1 MYIVINADY
10 IDTFTIIV
18 RVCNSFPFPHLTIQ
32 MTDVTNKTA
41 SAASTESP
49 INPSS
54 APTTHPVT
62 KTTSKPKN
70 KSKRRPQRRRA
81 AVSDNDSSA
90 NEGGNQSDSS
100 ASSHSDPADSED
112 EPEAEVKPSV
122 FPDVS
127 SITPAGWKKEDNA
140 TESISF
146 EDFEAGKEPP
156 AAPAR
161 GTGLA
166 IRGRGKGKVDAGQ
179 KREYTPEETARYE
192 AQKAKRKEKQ
202 KAKKAELREKAIKDR
217 ESKGKEAS
225 AASADKPTVER
236 EPTAWISRVI
246 TDFTATSS
254 EKPASAPTPKPA
266 APTQPSK
273 AKGKKKTESAVR
285 ISSFVRVPSAD
296 NKARS
301 LQSHHRSHRLHL
313 SAQA

>member
-1 MYIVINADY
+1 
-10 IDTFTIIV
+10 
-18 RVCNSFPFPHLTIQ
+18 
-32 MTDVTNKTA
+32 MTDVTTKTA
-41 SAASTESP
+41 SAPSTESP
-49 INPSS
+49 INTSS
-54 APTTHPVT
+54 APAINSVP

-112 EPEAEVKPSV
+112 EAEVAEVKPSV

-127 SITPAGWKKEDNA
+127 SITPAGWKKEDKV

-156 AAPAR
+156 ATPAR
-161 GTGLA
+161 GSGLA
-166 IRGRGKGKVDAGQ
+166 IRGRGKGKVEAGQ
-179 KREYTPEETARYE
+179 KREYTPEETAKYE

-217 ESKGKEAS
+217 ESKGKEAPVI
-225 AASADKPTVER
+225 AADKPAVQR
-236 EPTAWISRVI
+236 EPTAWILRVT

-254 EKPASAPTPKPA
+254 EKPASAPAPKPA

-273 AKGKKKTESAVR
+273 GKGKKKTESAVS
-285 ISSFVRVPSAD
+285 ISLTV
-296 NKARS
+296 
-301 LQSHHRSHRLHL
+301 
-313 SAQA
+313 